1 MKKKDAKF
9 QQRQREEINEILSK
23 AKEKAVK
30 NEALLKRLFTLD
42 IFTSFLLVMDP
53 FKGAQDVIRCDVCS
67 DNQREKSPAEVRC
80 NTCDTNVCSPCVARH
95 MKCLVTI
102 CLNCFVS
109 NHNNHTIE
117 VLTELSQKLC
127 EDIQNET
134 KELQQRII
142 PAFEKMSCEGDENL
156 KKLNEAYDKL
166 ESSIEERG
174 KVLHR
179 RVDAVVSKYKTNV

>member
-1 MKKKDAKF
+1 M
-9 QQRQREEINEILSK
+9 
-23 AKEKAVK
+23 
-30 NEALLKRLFTLD
+30 
-42 IFTSFLLVMDP
+42 
-53 FKGAQDVIRCDVCS
+53 
-67 DNQREKSPAEVRC
+67 
-80 NTCDTNVCSPCVARH
+80 
-95 MKCLVTI
+95 VTI

-117 VLTELSQKLC
+117 VLTELCQKLC

-142 PAFEKMSCEGDENL
+142 PTFEKMSCEEDENL

-179 RVDAVVSKYKTNV
+179 RVDEVVSKSS